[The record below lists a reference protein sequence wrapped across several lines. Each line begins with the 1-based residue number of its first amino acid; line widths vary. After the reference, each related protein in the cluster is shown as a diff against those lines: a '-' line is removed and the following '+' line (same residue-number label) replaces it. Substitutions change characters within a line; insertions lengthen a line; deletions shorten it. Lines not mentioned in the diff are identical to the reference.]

1 MANRLAGAS
10 SPYLL
15 QHADNPVDWYEWGPE
30 ALAEAARTDRPILLS
45 IGYAACHWCHVMAHE
60 SFEDAGTARVM
71 NAHFVNIKVDREER
85 PDLDSIYMQ
94 AVQAITGHGG
104 WPMTMFLTP
113 DGIPFYGGTYFPPED
128 RHGMPSFQRVLVS
141 VSEAWKH
148 RRDEVMKGATSLR
161 GIYAAAEGPTI
172 GDRALSASRLDD
184 TLRAMRSWFDQEH
197 GGFGGAPKFPQTQV
211 LDALLRFHRR
221 TGDAESLAHVRF
233 SVEQMVAG
241 GIHDQIGGGFH
252 RYTVDGAWQVPHFEK
267 MLYDNALLVR
277 LAVDLWQVTQDP
289 AHRAVA
295 EATVRWLAREM
306 TDPLGGWYA
315 SLDADSE
322 GQEGRFYV
330 WSLAEFRA
338 VAGDDAA
345 VAEAHWGLTA
355 GGNFEGANIPH
366 VARSLAAV
374 ADSLGIAE
382 DEAEVRLERARAA
395 LYTHRAHRVWPGRDE
410 KVLAGWNG
418 LMLRAVADG
427 ARLLGDDAWRA
438 LAVANG
444 TFLRDQMVRDG
455 RVFRSWRNGHASIPG
470 FLEDHA
476 AVALGFLALYD
487 LTGEASWLAEALRL
501 AETTVRYFWDAEAQA
516 FFDTAHDAERLVTR
530 PRDVTDNAIP
540 SGTSQ
545 AIELQTE
552 VARRTGD
559 PTAHHRAHYAL
570 STLAMPMQKSP
581 LAFGHLLGVAE
592 RFIHG
597 APAGAICGPD
607 GCVLPVRT

>member
-487 LTGEASWLAEALRL
+487 LTGEASWGAEALRL

-540 SGTSQ
+540 SGTSL

>member
-148 RRDEVMKGATSLR
+148 RRDEVMKGATSLC

-487 LTGEASWLAEALRL
+487 LTGEAPWLAEALRL